1 MTSAIRIN
9 HFEKKILISKSF
21 QKAAMNPTCREYAEL
36 MEVMANH
43 PDYKLDQR
51 AIKTNPKK
59 DTYKGLTYEYMRDY
73 IILHSTPEEEAAPV
87 SSCVIVCCAPSIVG
101 TIVTIALATSMSA
114 MCLPLLC
121 EHAPQLGYCD
131 SALSEV
137 VPGVV
142 FRSRVR
148 LRVFRWFMLC
158 HGDQIRVDLCKH
170 VEDVRQNPV
179 RL

>member
-21 QKAAMNPTCREYAEL
+21 QKAAMNPTSREYAEL

-73 IILHSTPEEEAAPV
+73 IILHSTPEEEAAAVAEFDELILV
-87 SSCVIVCCAPSIVG
+87 SKCHSQSLRYPTIKKWFLTKYPSANEFG
-101 TIVTIALATSMSA
+101 EAALAA
-114 MCLPLLC
+114 I
-121 EHAPQLGYCD
+121 A
-131 SALSEV
+131 
-137 VPGVV
+137 
-142 FRSRVR
+142 
-148 LRVFRWFMLC
+148 
-158 HGDQIRVDLCKH
+158 
-170 VEDVRQNPV
+170 
-179 RL
+179 